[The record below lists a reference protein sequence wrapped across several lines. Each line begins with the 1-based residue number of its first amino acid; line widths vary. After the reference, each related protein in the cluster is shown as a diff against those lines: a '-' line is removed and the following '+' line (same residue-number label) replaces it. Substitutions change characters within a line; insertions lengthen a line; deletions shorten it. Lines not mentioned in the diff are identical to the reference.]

1 MIKRILRHS
10 VREPITCIAVIL
22 FAAILAVILCYLHQ
36 SQKAEQLNYESA
48 FYSIPVEFEIT
59 KLNGNRLDE
68 SSYIED
74 FLADLFFENSTF
86 EPNFSDLVSD
96 VEVRMSHSGTLIEEQ
111 TLDAAVENESAEKQK
126 ITKRMVGITSV
137 KVAEELTPEFGG
149 MIEWFD
155 GFDES
160 VFTTDQFVCVV
171 PSNYIDVSEVVL
183 SFNYR
188 AYGASTNREYT
199 CSFVIVGRYT
209 DDGNNKLY
217 CPYGAMEQIYSKL
230 SEPKK
235 VQCLMGKLSNNDN
248 LELLYETA
256 SNWFAEPNPMGDP
269 TPWGKYGYDY
279 YPFAM
284 DIKDSLLK
292 NLVSDMQNS
301 MTINR
306 AAAILVF
313 VLSAGAGFLTGFL
326 VIRSRKREIA
336 LMRTLGTSNRVVC
349 MELEIEQI
357 LCVAV
362 GVIIGGSY
370 SLWEPLGQL
379 CLFGGIYIAGLT
391 AALLVFIRA
400 NLLTTV
406 KEDE

>member
-1 MIKRILRHS
+1 MIKRILRRS
-10 VREPITCIAVIL
+10 IREPITCIAAIL
-22 FAAILAVILCYLHQ
+22 FAVILAVILCYLHQ
-36 SQKAEQLNYESA
+36 SQKAEQQNYEST
-48 FYSIPVEFEIT
+48 FHSIPVEFEIT
-59 KLNGNRLDE
+59 KLNGNRLDD
-68 SSYIED
+68 SAHIDGYM
-74 FLADLFFENSTF
+74 ADLFFENSIF

-96 VEVRMSHSGTLIEEQ
+96 VQVRMSHSGTLIEEQ
-111 TLDAAVENESAEKQK
+111 EPDATIEDDPAEKQS

-149 MIEWFD
+149 MIEWYN

-188 AYGASTNREYT
+188 ADGALTDREYT
-199 CSFVIVGRYT
+199 CSFIIVGRYT

-217 CPYGAMEQIYSKL
+217 CPYGAMEYIYSKL
-230 SEPKK
+230 GEPKK
-235 VQCLMGKLSNNDN
+235 VQYLMGKLGDNND
-248 LELLYETA
+248 LELLHETA
-256 SNWFAEPNPMGDP
+256 SNWFAEPNSMGDQ

-292 NLVSDMQNS
+292 SLVSDMQNS

-306 AAAILVF
+306 VAAILVF
-313 VLSAGAGFLTGFL
+313 ILSAGAGFLTGFL
-326 VIRSRKREIA
+326 VIRSRKWEIA
-336 LMRTLGTSNRVVC
+336 LMRTLGTSNRIVC

-357 LCVAV
+357 TCVAV

-370 SLWEPLGQL
+370 TLWEPLGQL
-379 CLFGGIYIAGLT
+379 CLFAGIYIAGLT
-391 AALLVFIRA
+391 VALLVFTRA
-400 NLLTTV
+400 NLLATM

>member
-1 MIKRILRHS
+1 MIKRILRRS
-10 VREPITCIAVIL
+10 AREPITCIAAIL
-22 FAAILAVILCYLHQ
+22 FAAILTVILCYLHQ
-36 SQKAEQLNYESA
+36 SQKTEQQNYENT
-48 FYSIPVEFEIT
+48 FHSIPVEFEIT

-68 SSYIED
+68 SAHIDGYM
-74 FLADLFFENSTF
+74 ADLFFENSVF
-86 EPNFSDLVSD
+86 EPNFSELVSD
-96 VEVRMSHSGTLIEEQ
+96 VQVRMSHSGTLIEEQ
-111 TLDAAVENESAEKQK
+111 EENTTANEAAETQK
-126 ITKRMVGITSV
+126 ITKRLVGITSV

-149 MIEWFD
+149 MIEWYD
-155 GFDES
+155 GYDES
-160 VFTTDQFVCVV
+160 IFGSDQFVCVV
-171 PSNYIDVSEVVL
+171 PSNYIDIDEVVL

-188 AYGASTNREYT
+188 ADGETRDREYT
-199 CSFVIVGRYT
+199 CSFVVAGRYT
-209 DDGNNKLY
+209 DEGNNKLY
-217 CPYGAMEQIYSKL
+217 CPYTTMEHIYSKL

-235 VQCLMGKLSNNDN
+235 VQYLMGKLSNNDN
-248 LELLYETA
+248 LELLHEIA

-269 TPWGKYGYDY
+269 TPWEKYGYEY

-292 NLVSDMQNS
+292 SLVSDMQNS

-306 AAAILVF
+306 IAAALVF

-336 LMRTLGTSNRVVC
+336 LMRTLGTSNRIVC

-357 LCVAV
+357 LCVAA

-370 SLWEPLGQL
+370 SLWEPLEQL
-379 CLFGGIYIAGLT
+379 CLFAGIYIAGLT

-400 NLLTTV
+400 NLLATM

>member
-1 MIKRILRHS
+1 MIKRILRRS
-10 VREPITCIAVIL
+10 AREPITCIAAIL
-22 FAAILAVILCYLHQ
+22 FAAILTVILCYLHQ
-36 SQKAEQLNYESA
+36 SQKTEQQNYENT
-48 FYSIPVEFEIT
+48 FHSIPVEFEIT

-68 SSYIED
+68 SAHIDGYM
-74 FLADLFFENSTF
+74 ADLFFENSVF
-86 EPNFSDLVSD
+86 EPNFSELVSD
-96 VEVRMSHSGTLIEEQ
+96 VQVRMSHSGTLIEEQ
-111 TLDAAVENESAEKQK
+111 EENTTANEAAETQK
-126 ITKRMVGITSV
+126 ITKRLVGITSV

-149 MIEWFD
+149 MIEWYD
-155 GFDES
+155 GYDES
-160 VFTTDQFVCVV
+160 IFGSDQFVCVV
-171 PSNYIDVSEVVL
+171 PSNYIDIGEVVL
-183 SFNYR
+183 AFNYR
-188 AYGASTNREYT
+188 AYGETRDREYT
-199 CSFVIVGRYT
+199 CSFVVVGRYT
-209 DDGNNKLY
+209 DEGNNKLY
-217 CPYGAMEQIYSKL
+217 CPYSIMEHIYSKL
-230 SEPKK
+230 NEPKK
-235 VQCLMGKLSNNDN
+235 VQYLMGKLSNNDN
-248 LELLYETA
+248 LELLHEIA

-269 TPWGKYGYDY
+269 TPWEKYGYEY

-292 NLVSDMQNS
+292 SLVSDMQNS

-306 AAAILVF
+306 IAAALVF

-336 LMRTLGTSNRVVC
+336 LMRTLGTSNRIVC

-357 LCVAV
+357 LCVAA

-379 CLFGGIYIAGLT
+379 CLFAGIYIAGLT

-400 NLLTTV
+400 NLLATM